1 MAIRLAIV
9 GRPNV
14 GKSTLFNRLAG
25 KKLAIVDD
33 LPGVT
38 RDRREADGRLG
49 DLDLE
54 LIDTAGFED
63 ATDESLE
70 ARMRAQTEAAIDEA
84 DICLF
89 LVDARAG
96 LTPLDST
103 FAELLRRSGKP
114 VILAANKAEGRESE
128 AGVLEA
134 WTLGFGEPVPVSGEH
149 GEGMADLYRALLE
162 VGGDLAAAPD
172 EPEDD
177 GSDDGAD
184 GEGPDGEADSEA
196 EAPPLRLAVIG
207 RPNAGKSTLI
217 NALLGEE
224 RLLTGPEAGIT
235 RDAIG
240 VDWTWNGRPV
250 RLVDTA
256 GMRRKAKVQ
265 EKLEVLSVSDTLRAI
280 RFAEICLMVMGADEA
295 FEKQDLQIA
304 DLVAREGRGLVYVI
318 TKWDQVTEPQ
328 ARLKEL
334 AERAERVLP
343 QTRGAP
349 LVPVSSLSGR
359 GLDKL
364 MPAVLDVHEDWNA
377 RIKTRDLNDW
387 LREVVTRQPPP
398 AVDGRRV
405 KPRYIAQL
413 KARPPTFVLIATR
426 AAQLPDTYVRYLTN
440 GIRKAFD
447 MPAVPIRFMV
457 RAPKNPFVDQEEG
470 RSRVTRPSSRRP
482 SPAGTRELAQG
493 AENAPVQAPA
503 ATPEPKKP
511 SGRPAP
517 SARGGKATAKAK
529 PRKIGG
535 PPTRSGGKPPSRPP
549 ARGRPSGPRKP
560 GSGLPGKRK

>member
-33 LPGVT
+33 QPGVT

-70 ARMRAQTEAAIDEA
+70 ARMRAQTEAAIAEA
-84 DICLF
+84 DVCLF

-96 LTPLDST
+96 ITPLDAA
-103 FAELLRRSGKP
+103 FGELLRKSSKP
-114 VILAANKAEGRESE
+114 VILGANKAEGRESE

-134 WTLGFGEPVPVSGEH
+134 YGLGFGEPVPLSGEH
-149 GEGMADLYRALLE
+149 GEGMADLFAAIVRAL
-162 VGGDLAAAPD
+162 GDAAAPPPEPD
-172 EPEDD
+172 EADEDAD
-177 GSDDGAD
+177 GLDANPDAAD
-184 GEGPDGEADSEA
+184 GEGA
-196 EAPPLRLAVIG
+196 PLRIAVIG

-217 NALLGEE
+217 NALVGEE

-240 VDWTWNGRPV
+240 LDWTWQGRRV

-265 EKLEVLSVSDTLRAI
+265 EKLEVLSVADTLRAI
-280 RFAEICLMVMGADEA
+280 RFAEICLLVMGEDEA

-318 TKWDQVTEPQ
+318 SKWDRVENPQ
-328 ARLKEL
+328 ARLQEL
-334 AERAERVLP
+334 AERADRVLP

-349 LVPVSSLSGR
+349 LVPVSALSGR
-359 GLDKL
+359 GLEKL
-364 MPAVLDVHEDWNA
+364 MPAVLDVHGDWNA

-387 LREVVTRQPPP
+387 LKEAITRQPPP

-440 GIRKAFD
+440 GIRAAFD

-457 RAPKNPFVDQEEG
+457 RAPKNPYVDENGEG
-470 RSRVTRPSSRRP
+470 RARVGRKPGKPEAAAP
-482 SPAGTRELAQG
+482 SPAGTAGSGSQG
-493 AENAPVQAPA
+493 KAAGSGKPA
-503 ATPEPKKP
+503 APPRPARKPPGKPGSRLKAARAAKKAAA
-511 SGRPAP
+511 RPAP
-517 SARGGKATAKAK
+517 GRG
-529 PRKIGG
+529 P
-535 PPTRSGGKPPSRPP
+535 
-549 ARGRPSGPRKP
+549 
-560 GSGLPGKRK
+560 KR